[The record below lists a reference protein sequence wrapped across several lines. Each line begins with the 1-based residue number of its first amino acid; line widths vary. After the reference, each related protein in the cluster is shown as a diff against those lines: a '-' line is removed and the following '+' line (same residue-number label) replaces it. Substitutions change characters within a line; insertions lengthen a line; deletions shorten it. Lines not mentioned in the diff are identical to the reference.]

1 MATGGKQ
8 FYSKAET
15 RSRLHVGRTRYE
27 YLIAAKILAK
37 PIALVPGA
45 RPVHTS
51 AQITLAEQKLYRQ
64 ACNDSQPEGARKM
77 KPLSAKLLSEI

>member
-1 MATGGKQ
+1 MATTGKQ

-15 RSRLHVGRTRYE
+15 RTRLRVGRTRYE

-37 PIALVPGA
+37 PISLVPGA
-45 RPVHTS
+45 RAVHTE
-51 AQITLAEQKLYRQ
+51 AQLHICEQKIYQQSCRDL
-64 ACNDSQPEGARKM
+64 QPESARKM